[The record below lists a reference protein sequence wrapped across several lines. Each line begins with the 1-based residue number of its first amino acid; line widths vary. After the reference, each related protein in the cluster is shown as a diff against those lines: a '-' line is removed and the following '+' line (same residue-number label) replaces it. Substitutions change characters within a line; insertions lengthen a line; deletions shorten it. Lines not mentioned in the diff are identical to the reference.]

1 MREPREVV
9 LARLISEKG
18 VLQKERDNKYL
29 FRVAPE
35 ANKFEIKR
43 AVEQLFKVSVTGV
56 STMVVRGKTKRFGFR
71 REEGKRPNWKK
82 AIVTLKKGEK
92 IEAFETL

>member
-1 MREPREVV
+1 
-9 LARLISEKG
+9 
-18 VLQKERDNKYL
+18 
-29 FRVAPE
+29 
-35 ANKFEIKR
+35 
-43 AVEQLFKVSVTGV
+43 VSVTGV
-56 STMVVRGKTKRFGFR
+56 ATMVVRGKTKRFGFR

>member
-9 LARLISEKG
+9 IARLISEKG

-29 FRVAPE
+29 FRVANE
-35 ANKFEIKR
+35 ANKFEIKQ
-43 AVEQLFKVSVTGV
+43 AVEQLFKVNVTGV
-56 STMVVRGKTKRFGFR
+56 TTMIVRGKTKRFGFR

-82 AIVTLKKGEK
+82 AVVTLKKGEK

>member
-1 MREPREVV
+1 MREPRDVV
-9 LARLISEKG
+9 IARLISEKG

-29 FRVAPE
+29 FRVATE

-56 STMVVRGKTKRFGFR
+56 ATMVVRGKTKRFGFR
-71 REEGKRPNWKK
+71 REEGKRPDWKK

>member
-1 MREPREVV
+1 MREPRDVV
-9 LARLISEKG
+9 IARLISEKG

-35 ANKFEIKR
+35 ANKFEIKW

-56 STMVVRGKTKRFGFR
+56 ATMVVRGKTKRFGFR